1 MEPLATEKKEL
12 QPVLEVLKS
21 FQTTGF
27 LNIICL
33 IQLFIHGTFQH
44 NPNFFRGQSFFIT
57 CLDCQ

>member
-1 MEPLATEKKEL
+1 MEHLATEKKEL

-57 CLDCQ
+57 